1 MRAKAIVLTLIL
13 AALAANAF
21 AAEGLTW
28 WSNPWTESF
37 RSASTG
43 SLLEDDLDVM
53 LDPAGLPT
61 LQGYRLY
68 TNLSNLATA
77 GKDDY
82 VFNNGSNNYYLLGG
96 SGKVMGYGYAG
107 MLFDRRAES
116 YRDTTLT
123 NSSVYSDNDANG
135 TYDQKTVTDAMNS
148 DYSKNAWTDLWLGY
162 GRNFGAGRLGALVYR
177 QAGTNNT
184 MPTGLNTISHIVATD
199 LVTGNVTS
207 DANTE
212 KSFNSLTV
220 RSVTGGAVSY
230 WMPMGDKIDLG
241 LAGGVNIRLAT
252 EYDTMTYSLTS
263 TDPSAAGTNGTTI
276 DSTGYVDIIPTDNV
290 GLELNV
296 RGAAIYKWSDNVKTR
311 TDLVFSTLSGERT
324 DGYHNSEYNSLTAN
338 QLPTGVQSTNI
349 NRTYTSDPI
358 TQDNHRM
365 SLSLLTKTT
374 AKLGEKVEMAM
385 GLGFGTSTR
394 DYSTKYTQEYNQTT
408 VYNDGDAATMPD
420 QTIIVNGTVD
430 YQCVYTESNFGIS
443 APVGLEFNITKPF
456 VFRLGATPTYNTMN
470 STKDSLYEYTPN
482 KTITIDAWGDTTQT
496 IPATVDGNWGRC
508 TVRNESNIL
517 VNYAY
522 GAGWKI
528 SENLQIDLMGFTD
541 IYTMRYW
548 QLSAIL
554 KF

>member
-1 MRAKAIVLTLIL
+1 MRARAIVLTLML

-43 SLLEDDLDVM
+43 SLLEDDLDIM

-61 LQGYRLY
+61 LEGYRLY
-68 TNLSNLATA
+68 TNLSNLT
-77 GKDDY
+77 GKNED
-82 VFNNGSNNYYLLGG
+82 VFDNNSNGYYLLGG
-96 SGKVMGYGYAG
+96 SGKVMDYGYAG
-107 MLFDRRAES
+107 MLFDRRADS

-123 NSSVYSDNDANG
+123 NTSNYVDNDANG
-135 TYDQKTVTDAMNS
+135 TYDQRTVTDAINS
-148 DYSKNAWTDLWLGY
+148 DYYKNAWTDWWLGY

-177 QAGTNNT
+177 QAGTYNS
-184 MPTGLNTISHIVATD
+184 MPNGFNASSHIVITD
-199 LVTGNVTS
+199 LVTGNTTS
-207 DANTE
+207 DINTE
-212 KSFNSLTV
+212 YSLNTLTV

-241 LAGGVNIRLAT
+241 LAGGINIRLAT
-252 EYDTMTYSLTS
+252 EYDTMTYSYTS
-263 TDPSAAGTNGTTI
+263 TNPSAAGTNGTTI
-276 DSTGYVDIIPTDNV
+276 DSTGYVDIIPQDNV
-290 GLELNV
+290 GLEFNV
-296 RGAAIYKWSDNVKTR
+296 RGAAVYKWSDNVKTR

-324 DGYHNSEYNSLTAN
+324 DGYHNSEYNSLVAF

-349 NRTYTSDPI
+349 HRTYTSDPI

-365 SLSLLTKTT
+365 SLSLFSKTT

-394 DYSTKYTQEYNQTT
+394 DFSTKYTQDYNQTV
-408 VYNDGDAATMPD
+408 VYNDGDAIATND
-420 QTIIVNGTVD
+420 YTTITTGTID
-430 YQCVYTESNFGIS
+430 HQEIYTESNFGIS
-443 APVGLEFNITKPF
+443 APVGLEFRITKPF
-456 VFRLGATPTYNTMN
+456 VFRLGASPIYS
-470 STKDSLYEYTPN
+470 STDYSVDTLNEYTPN
-482 KTITIDAWGDTTQT
+482 KTININGVGVTTQT
-496 IPATVDGNWGRC
+496 ITTPFASTNGTYNVHNPARI
-508 TVRNESNIL
+508 S
-517 VNYAY
+517 VNYSY

-528 SENLQIDLMGFTD
+528 SDNLQIDLMGFAD

-548 QLSAIL
+548 KLSAIL